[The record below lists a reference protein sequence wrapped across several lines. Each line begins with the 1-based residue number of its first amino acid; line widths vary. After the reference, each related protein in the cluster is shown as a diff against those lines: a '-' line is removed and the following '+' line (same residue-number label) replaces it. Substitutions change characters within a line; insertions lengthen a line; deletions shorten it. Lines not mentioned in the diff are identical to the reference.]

1 LALDRAKSVDLWS
14 KLMSDLRVLSSPIN
28 GLGVFTGRPFRK
40 GEALLAID
48 DSRIV
53 DEEHPLSPGDDP
65 RHCDYLAQKKV
76 VLMQVPERHINHS
89 CDPNSYVKTANGSR
103 LVLALRDIPAGE
115 EVTYDYCINSD
126 GETVWTCH
134 CGATRCRQQI
144 HSDYFHLPVEL
155 QREYL
160 PLLDDWFREEK
171 AVRLKRLARQSL
183 TLPPS
188 A

>member
-1 LALDRAKSVDLWS
+1 MVKG
-14 KLMSDLRVLSSPIN
+14 MSDVRVRNSPIN
-28 GLGVFTGRPFRK
+28 GLGVFAERPFRK
-40 GEALLAID
+40 GEALLAIV

-53 DEEHPLSPGDDP
+53 DKAHPLSPGDDP
-65 RHCDYLAQKKV
+65 RHCDYLAGKKV
-76 VLMQVPERHINHS
+76 VLMQAPERHINHS
-89 CDPNSYVKTANGSR
+89 CEPNSYVKTVNGRR

-115 EVTYDYCINSD
+115 EITYDYCINSD
-126 GETVWTCH
+126 GETVWICH
-134 CGATRCRQQI
+134 CGATRCRHQI